1 MGGADRFSNSEMRL
15 SWFDS
20 QMDFQLLI
28 LTAHNRVLQYKGTSN
43 LNVEFLPGKLLISLI
58 NKY

>member
-28 LTAHNRVLQYKGTSN
+28 LTAHNRVLQYKGTNN
-43 LNVEFLPGKLLISLI
+43 LNGEFLPGKF
-58 NKY
+58 NKG